1 MSNSRE
7 EILHTIRKRLKGVAS
22 EETTVER
29 DFPSESHEIQKLT
42 KELRSN
48 LETQFI
54 DELTNVNT
62 NVLEVNSKDNI
73 KDSLLNLIKEKEL
86 KSFSI
91 WESEFL
97 KEINLKEDLKEAGL
111 KLITAKNKNRISKA
125 DIGITEVDYAIAD
138 TGTLVLLTNKNQPR
152 SVSLLPPIH
161 LAIVRAENL
170 VRNINDLFIILKSK
184 LKDSEDIT
192 SCMTFITGPSRTA
205 DIELNLTLGVHGPKE
220 LIVVIVKLKW
230 GFNLFTDPVS
240 GGEFLTVDTEGF
252 I

>member
-7 EILHTIRKRLKGVAS
+7 EILHTIRKGLKGVAS

-29 DFPSESHEIQKLT
+29 DFLSEAEEIQKLI
-42 KELRSN
+42 KGLQDN
-48 LETQFI
+48 LKTQFI
-54 DELTNVNT
+54 DELANVNT
-62 NVLEVNSKDNI
+62 NVAELENEKNI
-73 KDSLLNLIKEKEL
+73 NKTLLNLIKEKEL

-91 WESEFL
+91 WESKYL

-111 KLITAKNKNRISKA
+111 KLITAKNKNKIANS

-220 LIVVIVKLKW
+220 LIVVIV
-230 GFNLFTDPVS
+230 
-240 GGEFLTVDTEGF
+240 
-252 I
+252 